1 MTTNQTRAICPTVI
15 WVATAGI
22 FVSGAFRFRWQGLG
36 AGFLRAVVAVVIAA
50 AAAAG
55 TWAVWGCAS
64 RPEKSNDRPGPAQW

>member
-1 MTTNQTRAICPTVI
+1 MTTNQTRAICTTVI
-15 WVATAGI
+15 WAATAGI
-22 FVSGAFRFRWQGLG
+22 FVFGVFRFRWQGLG
-36 AGFLRAVVAVVIAA
+36 AGFLWAVVAVAIAV